1 MNLRRPLRVSL
12 MIAPLLLLPVPAAR
26 ALQQDRDQPVKVNA
40 ASVNMNE
47 KTGVTVYRGNVVL
60 VQGSLRIDADQV
72 EVRTRHMRM
81 DTVTAVG
88 RPVRLRAL
96 LDNREDEL
104 KASAERLVLYAETRS
119 VDLSGNVH
127 LRQGGDQFSAQHLHY
142 ALDEQHISAKGGD
155 NTDERVYAIIQPSPS
170 SQKQPAQKK
179 TP

>member
-12 MIAPLLLLPVPAAR
+12 MIAPLLLLPMTVAR
-26 ALQQDRDQPVKVNA
+26 ALKQDRDQPVKVNA

-60 VQGSLRIDADQV
+60 IQGSLRIEADNV
-72 EVRTRHMRM
+72 EVRTRDMRV

-96 LDNREDEL
+96 LDNREAEL

-119 VDLSGNVH
+119 VDLSGNVQ

-142 ALDEQHISAKGGD
+142 ALDEQRISAQGGD
-155 NTDERVYAIIQPSPS
+155 NADERVYAIIQPSS
-170 SQKQPAQKK
+170 STPKQPSLKK

>member
-1 MNLRRPLRVSL
+1 MTLRRPLRVSL
-12 MIAPLLLLPVPAAR
+12 MIAPLLLLPMPAAR
-26 ALQQDRDQPVKVNA
+26 ALKQDREQPVKVNA

-60 VQGSLRIDADQV
+60 IQGSLRIDADQV
-72 EVRTRHMRM
+72 EVRTRNLRM

-88 RPVRLRAL
+88 RPVLLRAL

-127 LRQGGDQFSAQHLHY
+127 LRQGGDQFSAQHMHY
-142 ALDEQHISAKGGD
+142 ALDEKRIAAKGTD
-155 NTDERVYAIIQPSPS
+155 NADDRVYAIIQS
-170 SQKQPAQKK
+170 SQKQPSQKK